1 MTLSAGDPVQR
12 LEHDHIHLNR
22 VVESLRESVQACL
35 RQEREPTE
43 LEDEF
48 REFLELVND
57 ELFEHFEREES
68 ALFPYVAEQ
77 FPDLAPTVEAL
88 GVAHDRI
95 CGVASRLERTIADGE
110 RAFREQFE
118 SIVALFARFDANFS
132 RHARDE
138 RELIGSL
145 SKRLNDEQRRTI
157 AQMLADL

>member
-35 RQEREPTE
+35 RGEREPTE
-43 LEDEF
+43 LVEEF
-48 REFLELVND
+48 REFLDLVNE

-68 ALFPYVAEQ
+68 ALFPYVVEH

-88 GVAHDRI
+88 GIAHDRI
-95 CGVASRLERTIADGE
+95 CGVASRIEHVVAGGD
-110 RAFREQFE
+110 RAFRDQFE
-118 SIVALFARFDANFS
+118 TLVALFARFDANFMK
-132 RHARDE
+132 HARDE

-145 SKRLNDEQRRTI
+145 SRRLDDEQRRRI
-157 AQMLADL
+157 AQMLAEL